1 MSQSKKRTILIIDD
15 EVGLRNLLKFRL
27 VSFGYNVLVAEDG
40 YAGIEMAKA
49 EKPDLIILDIMMPY
63 FNGLEVCRKLKSDF
77 ATKKIPV
84 IFLSVLAQKEDIESG
99 KEAGAE
105 FFLTKPYD
113 PEKLNLI
120 IRMALDSHKKEDPG
134 RGGPKAKRE

>member
-1 MSQSKKRTILIIDD
+1 MKTEKKKILIIDD

-27 VSFGYNVLVAEDG
+27 VSFGFDVFSAEDG
-40 YAGIEMAKA
+40 YAGIEIAKS

-63 FNGLEVCRKLKSDF
+63 FNGIEVCKKLKSDF
-77 ATKKIPV
+77 KTKDIPIV
-84 IFLSVLAQKEDIESG
+84 FLSVLAQKEDIEMG
-99 KEAGAE
+99 KEAGGE

-120 IRMALDSHKKEDPG
+120 IRMALKGE
-134 RGGPKAKRE
+134 AKGKSSGK